1 MLVALGLI
9 QNCVIVCGI
18 GFYKLKLYAVK
29 AGLSGNFTGNSAS
42 VTAPGIKD
50 DKCFS
55 AASCFFCAGI
65 GGFASCDCTF
75 YTVICVADKTKS
87 YIVKRAKNKTK
98 SLSLSLLKLMLELF
112 QMKNMTENQ
121 RASNLS
127 QFTYPLKWQ
136 IPLGLIFTALN
147 LGVKY
152 LQNFNPIPLYMDT
165 IFTIT
170 ASFFGLFSGLI
181 CAILYHISCTLIFH
195 FDASTLVWVICSL
208 TIVIIVR
215 IYIKIRKKIEIPDLF
230 LLVFLISLIVSLEG
244 ATIFTLL
251 NVFTGYREDSQV
263 KFMYALLSSNSISV
277 FISALLPRV
286 PVNILDK
293 AISVSIGWA
302 CYKGIGKLI
311 SPAKKA

>member
-1 MLVALGLI
+1 
-9 QNCVIVCGI
+9 
-18 GFYKLKLYAVK
+18 
-29 AGLSGNFTGNSAS
+29 
-42 VTAPGIKD
+42 
-50 DKCFS
+50 
-55 AASCFFCAGI
+55 
-65 GGFASCDCTF
+65 
-75 YTVICVADKTKS
+75 
-87 YIVKRAKNKTK
+87 
-98 SLSLSLLKLMLELF
+98 MLELF
-112 QMKNMTENQ
+112 QMENMTENQ
-121 RASNLS
+121 RASKLS
-127 QFTYPLKWQ
+127 QFNYPLKWQ
-136 IPLGLIFTALN
+136 IPLGLIFVALN
-147 LGVKY
+147 VGVNY

-165 IFTIT
+165 IFTIA

-208 TIVIIVR
+208 TIVIIIR
-215 IYIKIRKKIEIPDLF
+215 IYIKIRKKIEIPDLI

-251 NVFTGYREDSQV
+251 NIFTGYNEDSQV

>member
-1 MLVALGLI
+1 ME
-9 QNCVIVCGI
+9 N
-18 GFYKLKLYAVK
+18 
-29 AGLSGNFTGNSAS
+29 T
-42 VTAPGIKD
+42 
-50 DKCFS
+50 
-55 AASCFFCAGI
+55 
-65 GGFASCDCTF
+65 
-75 YTVICVADKTKS
+75 
-87 YIVKRAKNKTK
+87 
-98 SLSLSLLKLMLELF
+98 
-112 QMKNMTENQ
+112 TENQ

-208 TIVIIVR
+208 TIVIIIR

-230 LLVFLISLIVSLEG
+230 LLMFLISLIVSLEG

-293 AISVSIGWA
+293 AISVSIGCV
-302 CYKGIGKLI
+302 CYKGIGKII

>member
-1 MLVALGLI
+1 
-9 QNCVIVCGI
+9 
-18 GFYKLKLYAVK
+18 
-29 AGLSGNFTGNSAS
+29 
-42 VTAPGIKD
+42 
-50 DKCFS
+50 
-55 AASCFFCAGI
+55 
-65 GGFASCDCTF
+65 
-75 YTVICVADKTKS
+75 
-87 YIVKRAKNKTK
+87 
-98 SLSLSLLKLMLELF
+98 MLELT
-112 QMKNMTENQ
+112 QMEKMTENQ
-121 RASNLS
+121 RATNLS

-136 IPLGLIFTALN
+136 ILLGLIFTALN

-208 TIVIIVR
+208 TIVIIIR
-215 IYIKIRKKIEIPDLF
+215 IYIKIQKKIEVPDLI
-230 LLVFLISLIVSLEG
+230 LLVFLISLIISFEG
-244 ATIFTLL
+244 ATIFTFL
-251 NVFTGYREDSQV
+251 NVFTDYNEDSQV

-286 PVNILDK
+286 PVNIIDK

-302 CYKGIGKLI
+302 CYKVIGKLI
-311 SPAKKA
+311 SSAKKV